1 MYRQGDVLFIP
12 VKNKIKITEDMLRET
27 ERRDKNRVVIEY
39 GEVTGH
45 AHAFYTPETVE
56 VVNPTAGQ
64 RILNVLKESELKH
77 EEHSTIKFP
86 EGQYEIRRQRE
97 FDPIQERLIAD

>member
-1 MYRQGDVLFIP
+1 MFRQGDVLFIP
-12 VKNKIKITEDMLRET
+12 TNQKLNKDMPRE
-27 ERRDKNRVVIEY
+27 EAKGGRQVIEF

-45 AHAFYTPETVE
+45 AHAFYATKDVE
-56 VVNPTAGQ
+56 VVNPTPGQ
-64 RILNVLKESELKH
+64 RVLNVLKDAELKH

-86 EGQYEIRRQRE
+86 KGQYEIRRQRE